1 MILTSD
7 LKQVRVPLISCSRLC
22 GMESV
27 KVDPEV
33 KQAAGMAET
42 GDASSKTF
50 KVAYLGSSCMDRRHT
65 QSVQPWVMAE
75 IRRRKE
81 GAREVTLEVLS
92 HSLKATGCDDIGTD
106 VLFEHKLQELTRFAK
121 LHQEP
126 RCFAYLSRQQL
137 NSDDFECHVF
147 MAHEPDTVPEIF
159 NSIREATK
167 DLSKEATHEKVVN
180 LPTNMGEGTFDQSKT
195 FFEVMFIGRTQVATR
210 KVPTSFIDELVE
222 RFDARGEEQRLRA
235 QEQEQRQ
242 RHASGTSV
250 RSLPASLDDVV
261 SVTENNLSR
270 QHERLQLHYDST
282 ESSTDELASGDTY
295 GSSSE
300 NVHGSSNGVLNSCQ
314 GHELKVGQSVDSDG
328 SKEHL
333 NGEEEQEVFVSRS
346 SNVFKKE
353 TPRNEA
359 SRVMLLQ
366 IGRKDLTLISPD
378 KKQPVLERKF
388 KDISFVS
395 QGSTKQDVFGIIA
408 REPKLTSAP
417 SRDHNKAELTHI
429 FNCYILRCYNDSV
442 VSEIMCALQ
451 TAFATAHKDSIASK
465 SCSNSSSQRSAS
477 HNQICIRC
485 PLHQL
490 EKLCQEINGL
500 SPHAAYDLLVK
511 RVQNLT
517 ENEIAAISNTLKV
530 ENPKGYDEMVEILMI
545 ELRKLC
551 EKKQKEHVHIS
562 DGAKQCK
569 NDFNIL
575 DDKSVLVKFDTFKNK
590 AKKSLANSFESLLR
604 GRKRE
609 DAKEAFR
616 HRSGT
621 SDSESS
627 WTRSM
632 DSSTASTPDASPL
645 PSPISKDGHHHFP
658 SPPASPETP
667 RRRSSTVGA
676 IPDPAISAS
685 RRNMVQKR
693 RRDVNHNSHSQN
705 RQNTSISPMKN
716 MFLLAGSPSPGC
728 AETTSS
734 SLSTTLPDEFTP
746 YRKRSSWRQAIF
758 NRVVTPV
765 QVPESPTFSDET
777 DGDYDPPRTLTPTK
791 IRCLWKKAILETLL
805 LIRMEKENQS
815 LRARQDEMDQKRQKL
830 DYQEVT
836 PCLKDVTKVWE
847 ELLGTEHR
855 NSTKIA
861 QDKLLDCVKK
871 GVPRSLRGEIW
882 NLLGEQQRLH
892 NASRLMQLPRHHL
905 AYCDLLKQ
913 LTTHQHAILIDLG
926 RTFPSHPYFAT
937 QLGPGQLELFNILK
951 AYSLMDQDVGYC
963 QGLSFVAGILI
974 MHLEECQAF
983 EVLKFLMFELG
994 LRQQYRPNMMA
1005 LQIKLYQLTRLL
1017 HDHHKDLYNH
1027 FETHEIAPTL
1037 YAAPWFLTLFAS
1049 QFPLGFVA
1057 RVFDMIF
1064 IQGTDA
1070 LFKVALVLLGNHREL
1085 IMQCDSFETVVEFL
1099 KTTLPDMVHVQMER
1113 VVNQAF
1119 ELDITAQLRS
1129 YEVEYHVLRE
1139 EMMYSP
1145 QRGESD
1151 LVIKL
1156 EGINRNLRQQNME
1169 LLEKL
1174 QQAHGQTHSLEITV
1188 HNYQVGEA
1196 KLKSHIRTLELERF
1210 ALLNAVTKLRQHVS
1224 AEEYEKLDLT
1234 LPTFSPS
1241 LPVSPVHGFINH
1253 RLPLSKSANQPLAD
1267 EHGGKTSRH
1276 TDSTKQDQKPRHA
1289 ALTKHSSH

>member
-1 MILTSD
+1 
-7 LKQVRVPLISCSRLC
+7 
-22 GMESV
+22 MESV
-27 KVDPEV
+27 KADPEV
-33 KQAAGMAET
+33 KQAAGMAES
-42 GDASSKTF
+42 GDASSKCF

-81 GAREVTLEVLS
+81 GAREVTLEVLP
-92 HSLKATGCDDIGTD
+92 HCLKATSCDDMGTD
-106 VLFEHKLQELTRFAK
+106 ALFEHKLQELTRFAK

-147 MAHEPDTVPEIF
+147 MAHEPDAVPEIF

-167 DLSKEATHEKVVN
+167 DLSKEVTHEKVVN
-180 LPTNMGEGTFDQSKT
+180 LPSNMGEGTFDQSKT

-222 RFDARGEEQRLRA
+222 RFDARGDEQKLRA

-250 RSLPASLDDVV
+250 RSLPASLEDMVC
-261 SVTENNLSR
+261 VTENNLCR
-270 QHERLQLHYDST
+270 QQERLQLHYDSA

-300 NVHGSSNGVLNSCQ
+300 NVHGSSNGLSNSCQ
-314 GHELKVGQSVDSDG
+314 GPDLKVGQSADSDG

-333 NGEEEQEVFVSRS
+333 NGEEEHEVFVSRS
-346 SNVFKKE
+346 SNVLKNE
-353 TPRNEA
+353 APRNEA

-395 QGSTKQDVFGIIA
+395 QGSSKQDVFGIIA

-417 SRDHNKAELTHI
+417 SRDQNKAELTHV
-429 FNCYILRCYNDSV
+429 FNCYILRCYSEAV

-465 SCSNSSSQRSAS
+465 TCSSSGPARSAS

-517 ENEIAAISNTLKV
+517 ECEIAAISNTLKV

-551 EKKQKEHVHIS
+551 ERKQKEHVHIS
-562 DGAKQCK
+562 EGAKQCK

-575 DDKSVLVKFDTFKNK
+575 DDKSVLVKLDTFKNK

-604 GRKRE
+604 GRKRD
-609 DAKEAFR
+609 DAREAFR

-645 PSPISKDGHHHFP
+645 PSPISKDAPHHFP

-693 RRDVNHNSHSQN
+693 RRDVNHNSHSQS

-716 MFLLAGSPSPGC
+716 MFLLAGSPSPGF
-728 AETTSS
+728 AESTSS

-765 QVPESPTFSDET
+765 QIPESPSFSDEA
-777 DGDYDPPRTLTPTK
+777 DIDFEPPRTLTPTK

-815 LRARQDEMDQKRQKL
+815 LRGYFILYGSRSVVVFKARQDEMDQKRQKL

-847 ELLGTEHR
+847 ELLAAENRT
-855 NSTKIA
+855 STKIA
-861 QDKLLDCVKK
+861 QDKLLGCVKK
-871 GVPRSLRGEIW
+871 GVPRSLRGDIW
-882 NLLGEQQRLH
+882 KLLGEQQHLH
-892 NASRLMQLPRHHL
+892 NASCLLQLPRHHL
-905 AYCDLLKQ
+905 AYCNLLKQ

-983 EVLKFLMFELG
+983 EILKFLMFELG

-1085 IMQCDSFETVVEFL
+1085 IMQCDSFENVVEFL
-1099 KTTLPDMVHVQMER
+1099 KTTLPEMVHVQMER

-1119 ELDITAQLRS
+1119 DLDITAQLRS

-1188 HNYQVGEA
+1188 HNHQVGEA
-1196 KLKSHIRTLELERF
+1196 KLKSHIRTLELERA

-1234 LPTFSPS
+1234 LPIFSPS
-1241 LPVSPVHGFINH
+1241 LPISPVHGFINH
-1253 RLPLSKSANQPLAD
+1253 RLPVSKSANQPLAD
-1267 EHGGKTSRH
+1267 EHSGKTSRH

-1289 ALTKHSSH
+1289 GLTKHSSH